1 MGNGACST
9 RAQAATAA
17 CIGTAGY
24 FQNND
29 ISTTLTFGLSSD
41 WKVTEKLRLRGEYT
55 LSYGTVMFG
64 ESNGLFV
71 ANPTAS
77 YQNVSN
83 YPDINSLLNSVKLTS
98 TYQLESN
105 VELILQGIYS
115 SFHNND
121 WDNTANA
128 IQGAGTTAISL
139 LTPCYGTANYNIV
152 AIMAGVKFRF

>member
-1 MGNGACST
+1 L
-9 RAQAATAA
+9 
-17 CIGTAGY
+17 I
-24 FQNND
+24 
-29 ISTTLTFGLSSD
+29 
-41 WKVTEKLRLRGEYT
+41 

-64 ESNGLFV
+64 EFNGVFV

-139 LTPCYGTANYNIV
+139 LTPGLRHAEPQYRGDH
-152 AIMAGVKFRF
+152 GGRKFRF